1 MAGLSLVTG
10 GAGFIGSNLVRALV
24 ARGEGVRVLDDF
36 SSGLHENLEEIRRD
50 IDLVEGDVRDPDVC
64 RRACRGANIVF
75 HEAAIASVPW
85 SLEDPRA
92 SFAVNALGTFNL
104 LAAARDAGAR
114 RFVYAASAAAY
125 GTSEAVPK
133 VETMPPEPAS
143 PYAADKVAGELYLAM
158 FWRAFGLETISLRYF
173 NVFGPRQD
181 PSNQYAGVIAAFAA
195 RMLRGRPP
203 VIFGDG
209 RQSRDFVFVGDV
221 VKANLLAAGAPAVH
235 GGVVNIGTGRA
246 TDLRTMAAAFN
257 RVLGTNFEPVHDAPR
272 PGDVKRSL
280 ADISAARA
288 LFGYEPE
295 VSFEEG
301 LRQTIDWYRWA
312 LETGYGG
319 WAEKTG

>member
-36 SSGLHENLEEIRRD
+36 SSGLRENLEESRRD
-50 IDLVEGDVRDPDVC
+50 IELVEGDVRDPEAC
-64 RRACRGANIVF
+64 RRACKGAEVVF
-75 HEAAIASVPW
+75 HEAAIASVPR
-85 SLEDPRA
+85 SLEDPRT

-125 GTSEAVPK
+125 GTSETVPK

-143 PYAADKVAGELYLAM
+143 PYAADKVAGELYSAM

-209 RQSRDFVFVGDV
+209 RQSRDFVFVDDII
-221 VKANLLAAGAPAVH
+221 KANLLAAEVSAAH
-235 GGVVNIGTGRA
+235 GEVVNIGTGRA
-246 TDLRTMAAAFN
+246 TDLKTMAAAFN
-257 RVLGTNFEPVHDAPR
+257 RVLGTDFEPIHDAPR
-272 PGDVKRSL
+272 PGDVKHSL

-288 LFGYEPE
+288 LLGYEPE
-295 VSFEEG
+295 VAFEEG
-301 LRQTIDWYRWA
+301 LRRTIDWYRWA

-319 WAEKTG
+319 WAAR

>member
-1 MAGLSLVTG
+1 MAGLYLVTG

-36 SSGLHENLEEIRRD
+36 SSGLRENLEEIRRD
-50 IDLVEGDVRDPDVC
+50 IDLVEGDVRDPEAC
-64 RRACRGANIVF
+64 RRACKGAEIVF
-75 HEAAIASVPW
+75 HEASLASVPR
-85 SLEDPRA
+85 SLEDPRT

-181 PSNQYAGVIAAFAA
+181 PSNPYAGVIAAFAST
-195 RMLRGRPP
+195 MLRGRPP

-221 VKANLLAAGAPAVH
+221 VKANLLAAGVPTVH
-235 GGVVNIGTGRA
+235 GEVVNIGTGRA

-257 RVLGTNFEPVHDAPR
+257 RVLGTDFEPIYDAPR

-280 ADISAARA
+280 ADVTAARR
-288 LFGYEPE
+288 LLGYEPE

-312 LETGYGG
+312 LEMGYGG
-319 WAEKTG
+319 WSAR

>member
-1 MAGLSLVTG
+1 MAGLYLVTG

-36 SSGLHENLEEIRRD
+36 SSGLRENLEEVRD
-50 IDLVEGDVRDPDVC
+50 DIELVEGDVRDPEAC
-64 RRACRGANIVF
+64 RRACKGAEVVF
-75 HEAAIASVPW
+75 HEAAIASVPR
-85 SLEDPRA
+85 SLEDPRT

-143 PYAADKVAGELYLAM
+143 PYAADKVAGELYSAM

-181 PSNQYAGVIAAFAA
+181 PSNQYAGVIAAFAST
-195 RMLRGRPP
+195 MLRGRPP

-209 RQSRDFVFVGDV
+209 RQSRDFVFIDDII
-221 VKANLLAAGAPAVH
+221 KANLLAAGTPAVH
-235 GGVVNIGTGRA
+235 GEVVNIGTGRA

-257 RVLGTNFEPVHDAPR
+257 RVLGTDFDPVHDAPR

-280 ADISAARA
+280 ADVAAARR
-288 LFGYEPE
+288 LLGYEPE
-295 VSFEEG
+295 VAFEEG
-301 LRQTIDWYRWA
+301 LRRTIDWYRWA

-319 WAEKTG
+319 WSAR

>member
-36 SSGLHENLEEIRRD
+36 SSGLRENLEEIRRD
-50 IDLVEGDVRDPDVC
+50 IDLVEGDVRDPEAC
-64 RRACRGANIVF
+64 RRACKGAEVVF
-75 HEAAIASVPW
+75 HEAAIASVPR
-85 SLEDPRA
+85 SIEDPRT

-143 PYAADKVAGELYLAM
+143 PYAADKVAGELYSSM

-181 PSNQYAGVIAAFAA
+181 PSNPYAGVIAAFAST
-195 RMLRGRPP
+195 MLRGRPP

-209 RQSRDFVFVGDV
+209 RQSRDFVFVDDII
-221 VKANLLAAGAPAVH
+221 KANLLAAGAPTVH
-235 GGVVNIGTGRA
+235 GEVVNIGTGRS

-257 RVLGTNFEPVHDAPR
+257 RVLGTDFEPIYDAPR

-280 ADISAARA
+280 ADVAAARR
-288 LFGYEPE
+288 LLGYKPE

-319 WAEKTG
+319 WSAR

>member
-36 SSGLHENLEEIRRD
+36 SSGLRENLEEIRRD
-50 IDLVEGDVRDPDVC
+50 IELVEGDVRDPEAC
-64 RRACRGANIVF
+64 RRACKGAEVIF
-75 HEAAIASVPW
+75 HEAAIASVPR
-85 SLEDPRA
+85 SLEDPRT

-104 LAAARDAGAR
+104 LAAARNAGAR

-125 GTSEAVPK
+125 GTSETVPK

-181 PSNQYAGVIAAFAA
+181 PSNQYAGVIAAFAST
-195 RMLRGRPP
+195 MLRGRPP

-209 RQSRDFVFVGDV
+209 RQSRDFVFIGDV
-221 VKANLLAAGAPAVH
+221 VKANLLAADAPAVH
-235 GGVVNIGTGRA
+235 GEVVNIGTGRA
-246 TDLRTMAAAFN
+246 TDLKTMAAAFN
-257 RVLGTNFEPVHDAPR
+257 RVLGTDFEPIYDAPR

-280 ADISAARA
+280 ADVAAARR
-288 LFGYEPE
+288 LLGYKPE

-312 LETGYGG
+312 LKTGYGG
-319 WAEKTG
+319 WSAR